1 MSRTLRIVIADDEG
15 EIRDYLHEGLTRLGH
30 QVVAI
35 ARNGRELIEKC
46 RDTHPDLAVA
56 DIRMPELDG
65 LQAAESLNRD
75 NPTPVLLLSAHHEPE
90 LLASARA
97 DYIIGYLVKPISEPN
112 LKTAIAVGM
121 DRFERFQAL
130 AEESAVLRQSLEDRK
145 LIEKAK
151 GILMHRLQIS
161 EDEAFRRLRKRAS
174 DQNLKLIEVARQ
186 IIGAEDIFHHLDRV

>member
-1 MSRTLRIVIADDEG
+1 MNRKLRIAVADDEA
-15 EIRDYLHEGLTRLGH
+15 EVRDYLHEALMRQGH
-30 QVVAI
+30 QVVAS
-35 ARNGRELIEKC
+35 ARNGQELIEKC

-56 DIRMPELDG
+56 DIRMPAMDG
-65 LQAAESLNRD
+65 LQAAESINREQ
-75 NPTPVLLLSAHHEPE
+75 PTPVLLLSAHHDPE

-97 DYIIGYLVKPISEPN
+97 DYIIGYLVKPISEAN

-121 DRFERFQAL
+121 ERFERYQTL
-130 AEESAVLRQSLEDRK
+130 AEESAALRQSLEDRK

-151 GILMHRLQIS
+151 GILMHRLQVS

-174 DQNLKLIEVARQ
+174 DQNIKLIEVARQ